1 MANAQVIL
9 ITGAAGFLGSAITVD
24 LARDHRVAAVDCR
37 EPSADLRR
45 DTAGTLW
52 HKADIADAS
61 AVHAAFVKTREML
74 GSVDVVL
81 HFAAFY
87 HFGADW
93 RAEYERT
100 NLQGTANVLR
110 AAAEHGSKRMIFA
123 SSVAAMLPPPE
134 GGVLTEKTPAAD
146 YIPYARSKSLG
157 EQMVRAASD
166 RLPSIV
172 LRIAGAF
179 SDWSELPPLTSLIG
193 RCAGRGPASR
203 LVPGRGTTGMPYIH
217 RSDLVR
223 MVRSCIAR
231 HATLARDEVFLA
243 SPMGAVL
250 HDELFAAI
258 RRECGD
264 VSPRPIFI
272 PPGIA
277 RIGLR
282 VSRALGCIIG
292 QTPYEHPWM
301 LQFVDRAWIADSST
315 TCGKLNWRCTEGMG
329 ILERIPVILENFR
342 RDRRAWD
349 DRNRRRNRRE
359 YVYASDADG
368 DQ

>member
-1 MANAQVIL
+1 MNPPAIL

-37 EPSADLRR
+37 EPTAELRN
-45 DTAGTLW
+45 DSAGTVW
-52 HKADIADAS
+52 QRADIADAQ
-61 AVHAAFVKTREML
+61 AVDAVFATTRELL
-74 GSVDVVL
+74 GRIDVVL

-93 RAEYERT
+93 RAEYERI

-110 AAAEHGSKRMIFA
+110 AATDHGAKRLIFA

-134 GGVLTEKTPAAD
+134 GGAMTEETPTAD

-203 LVPGRGTTGMPYIH
+203 LVPGRGMTGMPYIH
-217 RSDLVR
+217 RSDVVR
-223 MVRSCIAR
+223 MLRSCIAR

-243 SPMGAVL
+243 SPSGVVS
-250 HDELFAAI
+250 HIQLFDAI
-258 RRECGD
+258 RRGCGD
-264 VSPRPIFI
+264 ASSRPIFI
-272 PPGIA
+272 APAVA
-277 RIGLR
+277 RFGLYA
-282 VSRALGCIIG
+282 SRALGFLIG
-292 QTPYEHPWM
+292 RMPYEHPWM
-301 LQFVDRAWIADSST
+301 LQFVDRAWTADSGY
-315 TCGKLNWRCTEGMG
+315 TCGRLDWRCTEGMG
-329 ILERIPVILENFR
+329 ILDRIPLILENFR
-342 RDRRAWD
+342 RHRRTWD
-349 DRNRRRNRRE
+349 QRNRMRNRRQ
-359 YVYASDADG
+359 YVYASDAHG
-368 DQ
+368 EQ